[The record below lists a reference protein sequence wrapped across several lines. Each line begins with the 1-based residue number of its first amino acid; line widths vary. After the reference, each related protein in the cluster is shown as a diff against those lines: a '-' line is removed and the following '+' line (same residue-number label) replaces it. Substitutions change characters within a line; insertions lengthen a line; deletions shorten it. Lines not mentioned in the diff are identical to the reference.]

1 MTTDGS
7 IAPRPF
13 RFATSLSAVNDRASL
28 QRMARRAE
36 ELGYSVLGAPDHF
49 LIPFAPL
56 IALQAAADV
65 TTRLR
70 VSQFVL
76 NQDLRHPAVLA
87 KDLATLDVVSGGR
100 LEVGIGA
107 GWLRAEYEQAGLPF
121 DPAPVRIARLEEVA
135 VILKGLF
142 ADGPFDF
149 AGEHFSIRGLDGL
162 PKPRQRPR
170 PPITIGGSGP
180 RILAAAGRHADI
192 AQIGVLVARRGEMTV
207 EPRQLSAEAYEEKVG
222 WVREAAGARFPE
234 IELSALLVNVTI
246 TEDAEAGFDA
256 FVREYTDMIHRYGGD
271 LGKTVLSRQELMAS
285 PVVAIGTLDEV
296 CDKLRDTRSR
306 YGISHFLAPVGA
318 TPELMAPVIERLA
331 GQ

>member
-1 MTTDGS
+1 MTTNGTL
-7 IAPRPF
+7 APRPF
-13 RFATSLSAVNDRASL
+13 RFATSLSAVNDRAGL
-28 QRMARRAE
+28 ERIARRAE

-56 IALQAAADV
+56 IALQAAADA

-70 VSQFVL
+70 LSQFVL

-87 KDLATLDVVSGGR
+87 KELASLDVLSGGR

-107 GWLRAEYEQAGLPF
+107 GWLRTEYEQVGLTF
-121 DPAPVRIARLEEVA
+121 DAAPVRIARLEEVA
-135 VILKGLF
+135 MILKGLF
-142 ADGPFDF
+142 GDGPFDF
-149 AGEHFSIRGLDGL
+149 AGDHFQIRGLDGL

-180 RILAAAGRHADI
+180 KILAAAGRHADI
-192 AQIGVLVARRGEMTV
+192 VQIGVLVARRGEMTV
-207 EPRQLSAEAYEEKVG
+207 EPRQLSAEAYEEKVS
-222 WVREAAGARFPE
+222 WVRDAAGSRFPD

-246 TEDAEAGFDA
+246 TDDAEAGFDA
-256 FVREYTDMIHRYGGD
+256 FVGEYTDMIHRYGGD
-271 LGKTVLSRQELMAS
+271 LGETVLSREELMTS

-296 CDKLRDTRSR
+296 CDKLRDTRAQ

-318 TPELMAPVIERLA
+318 SPELMAPVIERLA

>member
-1 MTTDGS
+1 MTTSGS
-7 IAPRPF
+7 LAPRPF
-13 RFATSLSAVNDRASL
+13 RFATSLSAVNDRAGL
-28 QRMARRAE
+28 ERIARRAE
-36 ELGYSVLGAPDHF
+36 ELGYSVVGAPDHF

-56 IALQAAADV
+56 IALQAAADA

-87 KDLATLDVVSGGR
+87 KELATLDVLSGGR

-107 GWLRAEYEQAGLPF
+107 GWLRTEYQQAGLPF
-121 DPAPVRIARLEEVA
+121 DAATVRIARLEEVA

-142 ADGPFDF
+142 GDGPFDF
-149 AGEHFSIRGLDGL
+149 AGDHFQIRHLDGL

-180 RILAAAGRHADI
+180 KILSAAGRHADI

-207 EPRQLSAEAYEEKVG
+207 EPRQLSAEAYEEKVS
-222 WVREAAGARFPE
+222 WVRAAAGSRFPE

-246 TEDAEAGFDA
+246 TDDGEAGFDA

-271 LGKTVLSRQELMAS
+271 LGEAVLSREELMAS

-296 CDKLRDTRSR
+296 CDKLRHTRSR

-318 TPELMAPVIERLA
+318 SPELMAPIIERLT